1 MAVYDFIFDFSK
13 ISYADPILEIDVLI
27 CGKGRCRVTTDNEAI
42 SEDKLK
48 SGIESILPEVFA
60 VCTSMGVRYDSIYK
74 RNEDMLNKT
83 QALLGE
89 RDEFQESVKIE
100 SFTIVELYPVDEEIP
115 KIIEA
120 KRRPPKPSQP
130 VAASVPVPAPEQKSE
145 PLEAEQPAATSVT
158 VPEPEQKSEPLGTEQ
173 PAAAPVPAPEQ
184 KDTWICRS
192 CGKNG
197 RGKFCRYCG
206 SPHSSENAAAQSP
219 QRQAGTK
226 GRFCK
231 KCGAN
236 LIGRP
241 AGLKFCPQCGST
253 QFFYVDAEVAE
264 EVKRTFGMYDK
275 VAAIKFYR
283 EKADVGLEEAKDAVE
298 LIFKH

>member
-1 MAVYDFIFDFSK
+1 MAVYDFIFDFPK

-27 CGKGRCRVTTDNEAI
+27 CGKGRCRAATDNEAI

-120 KRRPPKPSQP
+120 KRRPPKSSQP
-130 VAASVPVPAPEQKSE
+130 VAASVPVPAPEQKNE
-145 PLEAEQPAATSVT
+145 
-158 VPEPEQKSEPLGTEQ
+158 
-173 PAAAPVPAPEQ
+173 
-184 KDTWICRS
+184 WICRS

-197 RGKFCRYCG
+197 RGKFCPYCG
-206 SPHSSENAAAQSP
+206 SPRSLENTAAQSP

-236 LIGRP
+236 LIERP

-253 QFFYVDAEVAE
+253 QFFYVDAKVAE
-264 EVKRTFGMYDK
+264 EVKRTFGMFDK

-283 EKADVGLEEAKDAVE
+283 EKADVGLEEAKNAVE